1 MPERPTP
8 EPLMSEPRMN
18 EFALIRRYLQWPARR
33 AELRVG
39 NGDDGAVHAVP
50 PGQEL
55 VTAMDTLV
63 SGVHFFPEVDPR
75 ALGHKALAVNLSDLA
90 AMGAEPAFALLS
102 LTLPQAH
109 EVWVADFA
117 RGFRDLAQGH
127 GCDLIGGDLTR
138 GPLAV
143 TVQVSGYVPS
153 GQALTRG
160 GARADDDI
168 WISGSIGAAGA
179 ALRDLRGEQPVP
191 AAERA
196 AVLERLLRPVPR
208 VQLGLALRGLAHA
221 AIDLS
226 DGLAGDLA
234 HIAAASGLG
243 AEVAVERL
251 PLWRAGADWTRAVT
265 DGDDYELCLTAP
277 AAARAAVAA
286 AADAAGVALGRVGR
300 MVAGSGVQF
309 LFGGQRIDPARGGH
323 DHFAG

>member
-1 MPERPTP
+1 
-8 EPLMSEPRMN
+8 MN

-33 AELRVG
+33 PELRVG

-50 PGQEL
+50 GGQEL
-55 VTAMDTLV
+55 ATAMDTLV
-63 SGVHFFPEVDPR
+63 GGVHFFPDVDPQS
-75 ALGHKALAVNLSDLA
+75 LGHKALAVNLSDLA

-102 LTLPQAH
+102 LTLPQAD
-109 EVWVADFA
+109 EAWVADFA
-117 RGFRDLAQGH
+117 RGFRDLAQDH

-143 TVQVSGYVPS
+143 TVQVSGYVPA
-153 GQALTRG
+153 GQAIVRG
-160 GARADDDI
+160 GARAGDDI
-168 WISGSIGAAGA
+168 WISGDIGAAGA
-179 ALRDLRGEQPVP
+179 ALRDLRGEQPLP
-191 AAERA
+191 AAVRA
-196 AVLERLLRPVPR
+196 AALERLLWPSPR
-208 VQLGLALRGLAHA
+208 VRLGLTLRGIAHA

-226 DGLAGDLA
+226 DGLGGDLA

-243 AEVAVERL
+243 AEVLVERL

-286 AADAAGVALGRVGR
+286 AAGGAGVALNRVGR
-300 MVAGSGVQF
+300 MVAGAGVQF
-309 LFGGQRIDPARGGH
+309 QHGGQPVDPARGAH